1 MEHGHFDNEGW
12 RSPDAGEMISKGCWK
27 CCFRAL
33 PAVSHLTPGCLGGGS
48 PRPKGPSEPHS
59 TPPSQEVSVYVSR
72 IVRRNSNHTSQT
84 LELKQIILVMA

>member
-1 MEHGHFDNEGW
+1 MEHGCFDNEGW
-12 RSPDAGEMISKGCWK
+12 RSPDAGEMISKGYWK

-33 PAVSHLTPGCLGGGS
+33 PAVSHLTP

-59 TPPSQEVSVYVSR
+59 TSPSQEVSVYVSR